1 MNGFI
6 YNAPTK
12 VYFGTDSDD
21 KLTEIISEYGCRRVL
36 LHYGSGSAVKSGL
49 IKRVKWALERADVK
63 IVELGGVKPNPR
75 LSLVYEGIELCKA
88 ENVDFIL
95 AVGGGSVIDS
105 AKAIGMGA
113 AGGGDVWDYY
123 ENKRTPESTLPVGVI
138 LTVAASG
145 SEMSKSSVITNDKT
159 HVKRGRNAEI
169 SRPVFAILNPELT
182 VSVPPYPTACGC
194 ADIFMHTLERYLNG
208 GKNMSITDNTA
219 EALMTTVI
227 AASKKVMKNPADLNA
242 RADLMWAGSLSHNG
256 LFSCGTDGGD
266 WCTHSLG
273 HELSAKY
280 DTAHGASLTAVW
292 GSWARYV
299 YKNCLNRFHRFAVQV
314 MGVRPNGTRE
324 ELALKG
330 IEYCEEWFASMGL
343 PTSIK
348 GLGVNPTDEELKLM
362 AENWAENNGGEK
374 GSCKKLRKEDALA
387 IYTAAAACSRS

>member
-1 MNGFI
+1 MNDFL

-12 VYFGTDSDD
+12 VYFGLNSDE
-21 KLTEIISEYGCRRVL
+21 KLTEIISEAGCKCVL

-49 IKRVKWALERADVK
+49 IKRVKWALERACVK
-63 IVELGGVKPNPR
+63 IAELGGVKPNPR

-88 ENVDFIL
+88 EGVDFIL

-105 AKAIGMGA
+105 AKAIGMGV

-123 ENKRTPESTLPVGVI
+123 EEKRTPEKTLPVGVV
-138 LTVAASG
+138 LTVAAAG

-159 HVKRGRNAEI
+159 QVKRGRNAEI

-194 ADIFMHTLERYLNG
+194 ADIFMHTLERYLNAG
-208 GKNMSITDNTA
+208 ENLNLTDKMA

-227 AASKKVMKNPADLNA
+227 AASKKVIHKPTDLKA

-256 LFSCGTDGGD
+256 LMSCGTDGGD

-273 HELSAKY
+273 HELSALY

-292 GSWARYV
+292 GTWARYV
-299 YKNCLNRFHRFAVQV
+299 YKNCLNRFHKFAVQV
-314 MGVRPNGTRE
+314 MGVRPSGTRE

-330 IEYCEEWFASMGL
+330 IEYCEEWFEKMGL

-348 GLGVNPTDEELKLM
+348 ELGVSPTEDEIKLM
-362 AENWAENNGGEK
+362 AKKWAENNGGEK
-374 GSCKKLRKEDALA
+374 GSCRKLKESDVLA
-387 IYTAAAACSRS
+387 IYTMASK

>member
-1 MNGFI
+1 MNGFM
-6 YNAPTK
+6 YNAPTR
-12 VYFGTDSDD
+12 VYFGTDSDE

-49 IKRVKWALERADVK
+49 ITRVKWALERAKVD

-75 LSLVYEGIELCKA
+75 LSLVYEGIELCKDKG
-88 ENVDFIL
+88 VDFIL

-105 AKAIGMGA
+105 AKAIGMGV

-123 ENKRTPESTLPVGVI
+123 EEKRTPEKTLPVGVV
-138 LTVAASG
+138 LTVAAAG

-159 HVKRGRNAEI
+159 QVKRGRNAEI
-169 SRPVFAILNPELT
+169 SRPVFAVLNPELT
-182 VSVPPYPTACGC
+182 ASVPPYPTACGC

-208 GKNMSITDNTA
+208 GKNLVLTDNMA

-227 AASKKVMKNPADLNA
+227 AASKKVMKKPDDLNA

-256 LFSCGTDGGD
+256 LMSCGTDGGD

-273 HELSAKY
+273 HELSALY

-292 GSWARYV
+292 GTWARYV
-299 YKNCLNRFHRFAVQV
+299 YKNCLNRFHKFAVQV

-330 IEYCEEWFASMGL
+330 IEYCEEWFESLGL

-348 GLGVNPTDEELKLM
+348 GLGVNPTDEDLKLM
-362 AENWAENNGGEK
+362 AKKWAENNGGEK
-374 GSCKKLRKEDALA
+374 GSCKKLKESDALA
-387 IYTAAAACSRS
+387 VYTAASRL

>member
-1 MNGFI
+1 MNDFI

-12 VYFGTDSDD
+12 VYFGLKSDE
-21 KLTEIISEYGCRRVL
+21 KLTEIIAESGCKCVL
-36 LHYGSGSAVKSGL
+36 LHYGGGSAVKSGL

-63 IVELGGVKPNPR
+63 VVELGGVKPNPR
-75 LSLVYEGIELCKA
+75 LSLVYEGIELCKSSGA
-88 ENVDFIL
+88 DFIL

-123 ENKRTPESTLPVGVI
+123 AEKRTPQKTLPVGVI
-138 LTVAASG
+138 LTVAAAG
-145 SEMSKSSVITNDKT
+145 SEMSKSSVITNDFLQI
-159 HVKRGRNAEI
+159 KRGRNAEL

-182 VSVPPYPTACGC
+182 TTVPAYPTACGC
-194 ADIFMHTLERYLNG
+194 ADIFMHTLERYLVG
-208 GKNMSITDNTA
+208 GETLKLTDSMA

-227 AASKKVMKNPADLNA
+227 SASKTVMRDLTNLDA
-242 RADLMWAGSLSHNG
+242 RSDVMWAGSLSHNG
-256 LFSCGTDGGD
+256 LTGCGNDGGD

-280 DTAHGASLTAVW
+280 DVAHGASLTAVW

-299 YKNCLNRFHRFAVQV
+299 YKNCLNRFHKFAVQV
-314 MGVRPNGTRE
+314 MGVRPNGTRA

-330 IEYCEEWFASMGL
+330 IEAAEEWFESLGM

-348 GLGVNPTDEELKLM
+348 ALGVEPSQDDLKEM
-362 AENWAENNGGEK
+362 AEKWAENNGGEK
-374 GSCKKLRKEDALA
+374 GSCKKLKKSDALA
-387 IYTAAAACSRS
+387 IYTAAL

>member
-1 MNGFI
+1 MNDFL

-12 VYFGTDSDD
+12 VYFGVKSDE
-21 KLTEIISEYGCRRVL
+21 KLTEIIKDGGYKCVL

-49 IKRVKWALERADVK
+49 IKRVTWALESAKVK

-88 ENVDFIL
+88 EGVDFIL

-105 AKAIGMGA
+105 AKAIGMGVA
-113 AGGGDVWDYY
+113 NGGDVWDFY
-123 ENKRTPESTLPVGVI
+123 EEKRTPEKTLPVGVV
-138 LTVAASG
+138 LTVAAAG

-159 HVKRGRNAEI
+159 QIKRGRNAEI

-182 VSVPPYPTACGC
+182 VSVPRYPTACGC
-194 ADIFMHTLERYLNG
+194 ADIFMHTLERYLNAG
-208 GKNMSITDNTA
+208 ENLNLTDNMA

-227 AASKKVMKNPADLNA
+227 AASKKVMKNPADLKA
-242 RADLMWAGSLSHNG
+242 RADLMWAGALSHNG
-256 LFSCGTDGGD
+256 LMSCGTDGGD
-266 WCTHSLG
+266 WSTHSLG
-273 HELSAKY
+273 HELSALY
-280 DTAHGASLTAVW
+280 DAAHGASLTAVW

-299 YKNCLNRFHRFAVQV
+299 YKNCLNRFHKFAVQV

-330 IEYCEEWFASMGL
+330 IEYCEEWFEKLGL

-348 GLGVNPTDEELKLM
+348 GLGVSPTEEDIKLM
-362 AENWAENNGGEK
+362 AKKWAENNGGGK
-374 GSCKKLRKEDALA
+374 GSCKKLKESDALA
-387 IYTAAAACSRS
+387 IYTNANK